1 MPKFSFKV
9 LGHTVTLLKIKPV
22 NSCNLKY
29 SLFFVLSVC
38 LLVYY
43 VNFVICKLDV
53 PRENQHTVGEA
64 NVLK

>member
-9 LGHTVTLLKIKPV
+9 LGHTGRDQTC
-22 NSCNLKY
+22 NSCKY
-29 SLFFVLSVC
+29 SFFFVLSVC

-53 PRENQHTVGEA
+53 PRENQHTVDEA